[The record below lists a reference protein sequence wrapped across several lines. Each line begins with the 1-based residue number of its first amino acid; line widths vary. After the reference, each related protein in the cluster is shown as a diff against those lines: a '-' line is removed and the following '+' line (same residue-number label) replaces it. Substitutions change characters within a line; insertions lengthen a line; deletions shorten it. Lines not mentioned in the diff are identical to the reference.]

1 MKPLQIFVSYSH
13 VDRRWFV
20 DKDQPYSLI
29 PWLQYV
35 LRRQDV
41 VFWYDR
47 SDETGLQPGDRFREE
62 IEQNID
68 RSEIALLLLSD
79 AFFASDFIQAVELPR
94 LLEREQANQIIVI
107 PILLEPCGWLDF
119 EFVAQRHMLP
129 GTPTPL
135 ISYTRND
142 ADWSEARNVIR
153 EAISRRAKAV
163 RGKGLISTEPGARQ
177 TVSPSE
183 AIAATG
189 PSEDRTAA
197 AKAPEVPSPAAMP
210 APAMKTAE
218 DKYTLA
224 NQRVAIISYEDGHD
238 EEVAADWLTYDDNN
252 WTMAEVVHRDLLLE
266 GQGAIPFDSIKSI
279 EFGRENSNVTAILLS
294 GPAPITGSLKGSA
307 VFIGPAEDRRVSV
320 YGRKGIRR
328 IDLYPDSPRTVALNL
343 AVVTT
348 AGGATLTVPMYSLE
362 IGVHRPTGIFKWDDK
377 LPLSNGEEVPLT
389 SLKAFE
395 VIPGSDGKTNRA
407 WAITV
412 NVTIL
417 SDGDS
422 ETTALETGNRY
433 YVRGITRRSP
443 FLLELA
449 QISKIECSPPGRRQV
464 EDQNAL
470 QTELTP

>member
-1 MKPLQIFVSYSH
+1 MEPIQIFVSYSH
-13 VDRRWFV
+13 VDKRWFV
-20 DKDQPYSLI
+20 DKDLPYSLI

-47 SDETGLQPGDRFREE
+47 SDEAGLQPGDRFREE

-79 AFFASDFIQAVELPR
+79 AFFASDFIQAVELTR
-94 LLEREQANQIIVI
+94 LLAREQANQIIVI
-107 PILLEPCGWLDF
+107 PILLEPCGWQDF
-119 EFVAQRHMLP
+119 EFIAQRHMLP

-135 ISYTRND
+135 IFYTRND

-163 RGKGLISTEPGARQ
+163 RGKGPISTEPGARQ
-177 TVSPSE
+177 TVALSP
-183 AIAATG
+183 AIAAAG
-189 PSEDRTAA
+189 PSEDRPTA
-197 AKAPEVPSPAAMP
+197 AKAPEVPSPADMP

-218 DKYTLA
+218 DKYTLP
-224 NQRVAIISYEDGHD
+224 NQRVAIISYEDRHD
-238 EEVAADWLTYDDNN
+238 EVVAADWLTYDDNN
-252 WTMAEVVHRDLLLE
+252 WTLAEVVHRELLLE
-266 GQGAIPFDSIKSI
+266 GQGAIPFDRIKSI
-279 EFGRENSNVTAILLS
+279 EFGRENPIVTAILLS
-294 GPAPITGSLKGSA
+294 GAAPITGKLKGSA

-320 YGRKGIRR
+320 YGGRNVIRR
-328 IDLYPDSPRTVALNL
+328 IDLRPDTPQTVALKL
-343 AVVTT
+343 AVVTV

-362 IGVHRPTGIFKWDDK
+362 IGVHKPTGIFKWDDK

-389 SLKAFE
+389 SLDAFE
-395 VIPGSDGKTNRA
+395 VIPGSDGRVNSS

-417 SDGDS
+417 SDGVS
-422 ETTALETGNRY
+422 ETTTLEPGNRY

-449 QISKIECSPPGRRQV
+449 QISKVECSPPGR
-464 EDQNAL
+464 L
-470 QTELTP
+470 